1 MNALKLVRDTKKSKK
16 GLCEDASSKRR
27 FKVWFTVVWGT
38 QPPWRTIPKRLG
50 TIILASVFTGETCSL
65 TFVHADVVSEGETQS
80 AVGKQQSGDCL
91 RKLQVFKFLRPDATC
106 QKVLKELT
114 DMIAGALAWPS
125 SVKNRS
131 VGRRSLTSGRRLTL
145 CLSLMKARGTPNSSP
160 PHFSSWKYNG
170 EHPLLI
176 NFKKCYA

>member
-1 MNALKLVRDTKKSKK
+1 M
-16 GLCEDASSKRR
+16 
-27 FKVWFTVVWGT
+27 
-38 QPPWRTIPKRLG
+38 
-50 TIILASVFTGETCSL
+50 
-65 TFVHADVVSEGETQS
+65 HADVVSEGETQS
-80 AVGKQQSGDCL
+80 AVGKQQSRDCL

-125 SVKNRS
+125 SVKNCS
-131 VGRRSLTSGRRLTL
+131 VGRRSLTSARRLTL

-176 NFKKCYA
+176 NFKKMLCVR